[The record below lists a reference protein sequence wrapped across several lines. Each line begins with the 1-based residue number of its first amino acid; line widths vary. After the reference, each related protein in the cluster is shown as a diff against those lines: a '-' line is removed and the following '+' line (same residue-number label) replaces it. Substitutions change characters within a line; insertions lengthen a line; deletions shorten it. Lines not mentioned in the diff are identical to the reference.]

1 MSWCKASR
9 QEIAEHIQ
17 QLSDCLTALP
27 EIADVIGFGY
37 TYNDDMNRVPYLHL
51 YTNGRGDVDTLAR
64 AIGVVP
70 KFDGTSQRFIGK
82 TMFTDWNMTYM
93 GVLLGGS
100 VKNPAPKL
108 DPYEESEEENENK

>member
-1 MSWCKASR
+1 MSWCKANK
-9 QEIAEHIQ
+9 QEISDLIQ
-17 QLSDCLTALP
+17 RILDCLIALP

-37 TYNDDMNRVPYLHL
+37 TYDNDMSRVPYMHL
-51 YTNGRGDVDTLAR
+51 YTNERNEVDALAR
-64 AIGVVP
+64 SIGVVP

-100 VKNPAPKL
+100 IKDPAPKP
-108 DPYEESEEENENK
+108 DPYEESEEEHENK